1 MGRARA
7 EAADCSA
14 CPRMCARGS
23 PSRSPPPSA
32 TRSGGRSR
40 CRRSHSCRRPS
51 SRAPSAPSGAPRRSP
66 RRAAR
71 SVNRPISP
79 DRGTRVSSFVRPPSR
94 VLFALAALV
103 ACALLLAGCGKTSTV
118 QEPSVVVTGGTQ
130 PSPATGQPRR
140 PDGDTV
146 RIVVVTHGQASSPF
160 WAIVR
165 NGVEAAARQMDVL
178 VSYRAPDVYSLDRM
192 KAMVD
197 QAAASRPDGL
207 VVSLPEPGIGA
218 AVRRA
223 VKAEIPVVT
232 INSGSDLSARLGVL
246 AHVGQP
252 EHRAGLVAG
261 QRLAAAGVRR
271 ALCVNQQVG
280 NIGLDARCAGLAEA
294 MRAAGGRST
303 VIGVDDQ
310 SPATPKRLAAAVA
323 HDRIDGM
330 LTLNATTGM
339 EAVQAVRGG
348 AARRVRIGTFDLG
361 PDVLRAVRDGR
372 VRFAVDQQAYLQGY
386 LPVALLTQRAR
397 YGLFPDEGGIISTGP
412 HFVTRENAAQ
422 AIELS
427 RRSIR

>member
-1 MGRARA
+1 M
-7 EAADCSA
+7 
-14 CPRMCARGS
+14 
-23 PSRSPPPSA
+23 RSP
-32 TRSGGRSR
+32 T
-40 CRRSHSCRRPS
+40 
-51 SRAPSAPSGAPRRSP
+51 
-66 RRAAR
+66 
-71 SVNRPISP
+71 
-79 DRGTRVSSFVRPPSR
+79 R

-103 ACALLLAGCGKTSTV
+103 ACAALLAGCGKTSTV
-118 QEPSVVVTGGTQ
+118 EEPAVVVTGGTQ
-130 PSPATGQPRR
+130 PSPTVAPQR

-197 QAAASRPDGL
+197 QATASKPDGL

-223 VKAEIPVVT
+223 VKAGIPVVT
-232 INSGSDLSARLGVL
+232 INSGSDIALGLGVL

-261 QRLAAAGVRR
+261 RRLAAAGVRR

-294 MRAAGGRST
+294 MRAVGGRST

-310 SPATPKRLAAAVA
+310 SPATPKRLAAVVA
-323 HDRIDGM
+323 RDRIDGM

-339 EAVQAVRGG
+339 EAVQAVKRDR
-348 AARRVRIGTFDLG
+348 AAGRVSIGTFDLG
-361 PDVLRAVRDGR
+361 PDVLRAVRVGQL
-372 VRFAVDQQAYLQGY
+372 RFAVDQQAYLQGY

-397 YGLFPDEGGIISTGP
+397 YGLFPDEGGVIATGP
-412 HFVTRENAAQ
+412 HFVTRANAAQ